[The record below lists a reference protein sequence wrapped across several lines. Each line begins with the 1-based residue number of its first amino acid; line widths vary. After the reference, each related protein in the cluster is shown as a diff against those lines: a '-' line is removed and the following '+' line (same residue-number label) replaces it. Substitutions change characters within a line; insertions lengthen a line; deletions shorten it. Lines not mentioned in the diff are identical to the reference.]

1 MSARCAG
8 FASRT
13 ARRSGCNGMARRAIW
28 KAGQPEEA
36 GRSRVTHLDRDRALV
51 EAARIE
57 PARFEALYR
66 KYLAQVYSYAFYE
79 LGDHHDAEDATER
92 TFVAALTNLHRF
104 EERARPEDG
113 HGASTFRVWLF
124 RIARNVV
131 ADRQRARFR
140 RPEEALDAAAAVAGT
155 ADPAA
160 EVARREE
167 ASAAWQ
173 AVARLSGD
181 RRRAVVLRFVDEM
194 STAEIAGVLGR
205 SEGAVRVLIHRALR
219 TVARDLDGERR

>member
-1 MSARCAG
+1 
-8 FASRT
+8 
-13 ARRSGCNGMARRAIW
+13 MARRAMW
-28 KAGQPEEA
+28 NAGQPEEA
-36 GRSRVTHLDRDRALV
+36 GRPSITDLDRDRALV
-51 EAARIE
+51 AVARVD

-66 KYLAQVYSYAFYE
+66 KYLAQVYSYAYYE

-131 ADRQRARFR
+131 ADRQRARYR
-140 RPEEALDAAAAVAGT
+140 RPEEGLEAAVALTDGG
-155 ADPAA
+155 ADPAVQ
-160 EVARREE
+160 VARRDE
-167 ASAAWQ
+167 ASAAWR
-173 AVARLSGD
+173 AIERLPGD
-181 RRRAVVLRFVDEM
+181 RRRAIILRFVDEM
-194 STAEIAGVLGR
+194 STSEIAGVLGR

-219 TVARDLDGERR
+219 SVARDLDEGSR